1 MSTKLKQGALVL
13 LLLYSQSNHATEP
26 LWLSDTP
33 PDEASAGKLH
43 RSHGGPVER
52 GAKGVFRKRL
62 WVRSGNTPAEANYVL
77 PRGKESA
84 QLITPDRSHAEIE
97 QPVKDQQAQLLFNM
111 PDEGFYNAY
120 LTQRLVEDDQLEITT
135 AKAEVLK
142 HSCREGHDHVK
153 DLMAP
158 NHLAEIPLEIVRERQ
173 PNENFHG
180 RIAYGDTI
188 SFLVLANGNPVSGAE
203 VTLHTRTGWQNSSV
217 SDQQGRVKF
226 TVIRDYFPSWE
237 LFKSRHRQ
245 EFLAVAS
252 FQSDETGRYQGK
264 DYSRVNYIATLPG
277 HYYPSSRDYESYG
290 YGLSFGLFGLTF
302 SGLSIYLY
310 RRRRIKPYKEVRFDD
325 SL

>member
-1 MSTKLKQGALVL
+1 MISNLRLGALMLFL
-13 LLLYSQSNHATEP
+13 LFSQSNQASEP

-33 PDEASAGKLH
+33 PDEASKGKLR

-52 GAKGVFRKRL
+52 GAGGVYRKRL
-62 WVRSGNTPAEANYVL
+62 WVRSGKTPDKASYVQ
-77 PRGKESA
+77 PQGDESV
-84 QLITPDRSHAEIE
+84 QLIIPDQSHAEIE
-97 QPVKDQQAQLLFNM
+97 QPVQDQQAQLLFDM

-120 LTQRLVEDDQLEITT
+120 LTQRLVEDDRLEITI

-158 NHLAEIPLEIVRERQ
+158 NHLAEIPLEIIRERQ

-180 RIAYGDTI
+180 RVAYGDVI

-203 VTLHTRTGWQNSSV
+203 VTIHTRTGWQNSSV
-217 SDQQGRVKF
+217 SDERGRVEF
-226 TVIRDYFPSWE
+226 TIIRDYFPSWE

-245 EFLAVAS
+245 EFLAVAVMR
-252 FQSDETGRYQGK
+252 SDEIGSYQGK
-264 DYSRVNYIATLPG
+264 DYSSVDYVATLPG

-310 RRRRIKPYKEVRFDD
+310 RRRRIRPYKEVRFDD
-325 SL
+325 